1 MDVLK
6 SKTVTGG
13 AGLSTVSSGGL
24 GLTQILSVHRQGI
37 QYSYVTPILLETTSR
52 AWTMFGHV
60 KRIIFQADT
69 PFASGGETIFIIY
82 KVTT

>member
-1 MDVLK
+1 MDILK
-6 SKTVTGG
+6 SKTVIGG
-13 AGLSTVSSGGL
+13 AGLSTVSSAGL
-24 GLTQILSVHRQGI
+24 DNAQIIAVHRQGI
-37 QYSYVTPILLETTSR
+37 QYDYVAPIFLETTSR